1 MATLITLARIALI
14 VPFAAMFFSGAPW
27 AMTAALVIFLVAAS
41 TDFLDGYVARARGE
55 TSALGAALDPLADKL
70 LVAAA
75 LVLLIRNGVIS
86 GAGVAAALV
95 IVLREIL
102 VSGLRE
108 AIAQRGGSLAVTGPA
123 KWKTA
128 AQLIAIGLL
137 LASAPGGAFGEGL
150 RPLASGLFWIAAAL
164 TFWTGA
170 EYASKAAAIL
180 RGPHDATETKVERRP

>member
-1 MATLITLARIALI
+1 MANLITLARIGLI
-14 VPFAAMFFSGAPW
+14 VPFAAMFFTSAPW
-27 AMTAALVIFLVAAS
+27 AMPTALAIFLIAAS
-41 TDFLDGYVARARGE
+41 TDFLDGYVARARSE

-95 IVLREIL
+95 ILLREIL

-108 AIAQRGGSLAVTGPA
+108 AVAQRGATLSVTGLA

-128 AQLIAIGLL
+128 AQLISIGLL
-137 LASAPGGAFGEGL
+137 LAAAPGGPFGDGL
-150 RPLASGLFWIAAAL
+150 RPLASGLFWVAAVL

-170 EYASKAAAIL
+170 EYALKAVAIL
-180 RGPHDATETKVERRP
+180 RGPHDATEKGVEKRP